1 MWYWHGAGMG
11 WGMLFSGLLW
21 LVVLV
26 AVIVLA
32 VWGVRKLTERGES
45 ESKTDAKRDPLEI
58 TKERYAKGEISKE
71 EFEQIKKD
79 LS

>member
-1 MWYWHGAGMG
+1 MWYWHDGGMG
-11 WGMLFSGLLW
+11 WWMLFSGIGGLAF
-21 LVVLV
+21 LV

-32 VWGVRKLTERGES
+32 VWGIRKLTEREDS
-45 ESKTDAKRDPLEI
+45 EPRTAAKRDLLEI
-58 TKERYAKGEISKE
+58 AKERYAKGEISKE